1 MSYRTKTVS
10 ELTGIPRNTLVAWE
24 RRYDLLDLARAEN
37 GYRLYTDADVAYLK
51 RLKEKVDRGMSISE
65 AISETPRT
73 RSPSPDPPLEEPLL
87 HETLVQQLLAPLSRF
102 DRDAAAP
109 LLRRVEQLPFEVA
122 IHEVWIPLLN
132 EVGVRWER
140 GEYAVVQEHFTT
152 EVAREHVHAMFR
164 ALGSGVG
171 SGPHVACASL
181 PDDPHGLPPLLLSV
195 LFALRGW
202 RVTWLGASVPIED
215 LCAFSASQA
224 PDLVC
229 LSAFSPRD
237 PEAILEIARKVLS
250 CSPPRTV
257 IALGGPALRG
267 ALHRGGPRL
276 WLCADDAE
284 LFARWQALVSDSP
297 AR

>member
-10 ELTGIPRNTLVAWE
+10 ELTGIPRNTLAAWE
-24 RRYDLLDLARAEN
+24 RRYDLLDPTRSDN
-37 GYRLYTDADVAYLK
+37 GYRLYTDADVAYLR

-65 AISETPRT
+65 AISQTPRAVEV
-73 RSPSPDPPLEEPLL
+73 PQPPLAGAFAGPEALY
-87 HETLVQQLLAPLSRF
+87 QQLLVPLSQF

-122 IHEVWIPLLN
+122 IREVWIPLLR
-132 EVGVRWER
+132 EVGDRWER
-140 GEYAVVQEHFTT
+140 GEYSVVQEHFTT

-164 ALGSGVG
+164 SLGSGVG
-171 SGPHVACASL
+171 SGPHAACASM
-181 PDDPHGLPPLLLSV
+181 PDDPHGLPPLLLAV
-195 LFALRGW
+195 LLALRGW

-237 PEAILEIARKVLS
+237 PETLLEIARKILS
-250 CSPPRTV
+250 CSPPHTV
-257 IALGGPALRG
+257 LALGGPALRS
-267 ALHRGGPRL
+267 ALQRGGPRL
-276 WLCADDAE
+276 WVCVDHAE
-284 LFARWQALVSDSP
+284 LFARWQALRFDSG
-297 AR
+297 AA